1 MHCSFSPYKEHV
13 PYITAAPEVCSRGLT
28 AADRYLI
35 LATDGVWEQATSV
48 EVAQW
53 VGRSGTSEV
62 IIREVLKRAA
72 LAHDLTV
79 AALEALPLG
88 TSRRSLHDDVCATV
102 VQLAP
107 LLAATAEAA
116 QVAASAA
123 AAAAAISAAAAN
135 TAAAGNDVVQEG
147 SAADSS
153 GMKDSNSSSSTSS
166 GSITVGNSAT
176 EPAAVAS
183 VSTADAAN
191 HSSSAGVTMTDAPA
205 VTSVSC
211 SGELATQQAAAAAA
225 ATTATTRA
233 LITAGSG
240 SL

>member
-1 MHCSFSPYKEHV
+1 V

-123 AAAAAISAAAAN
+123 AAAAAISAAAAATVSPAASAT
-135 TAAAGNDVVQEG
+135 TAATAAVDDSGA
-147 SAADSS
+147 AADNS
-153 GMKDSNSSSSTSS
+153 GLKDSSSTTSSSSSR
-166 GSITVGNSAT
+166 ITAVSSAT
-176 EPAAVAS
+176 EPAATANDI
-183 VSTADAAN
+183 TADTAN
-191 HSSSAGVTMTDAPA
+191 NSSSSADVTMTDAPA
-205 VTSVSC
+205 IASVSC
-211 SGELATQQAAAAAA
+211 SGELATQQAAVAAAS
-225 ATTATTRA
+225 TATTRA
-233 LITAGSG
+233 LISAGSG

>member
-1 MHCSFSPYKEHV
+1 V

-123 AAAAAISAAAAN
+123 AAAAAISAAAAG
-135 TAAAGNDVVQEG
+135 TAAAGNDAVQVG
-147 SAADSS
+147 NAADSS
-153 GMKDSNSSSSTSS
+153 GVKDSSSSTSS
-166 GSITVGNSAT
+166 GSITVGDSAT
-176 EPAAVAS
+176 VPVGAASA
-183 VSTADAAN
+183 STADAAN
-191 HSSSAGVTMTDAPA
+191 NSSSSAGVTMTDAPA

-225 ATTATTRA
+225 AATTATTRA